1 MQRGIKH
8 NTHPG
13 ELVYEDILKENNL
26 TVSKAAQLLMVTRSA
41 LSNVLNGKAAI
52 SPIMAIRLE
61 KVFGGSASF
70 WVKMQA
76 SYDLREAE
84 QTFYENSMQLK
95 RFDFGQIS

>member
-52 SPIMAIRLE
+52 SPTMAIRLE

-70 WVKMQA
+70 WVRMQA
-76 SYDLREAE
+76 AYDLKEAE
-84 QTFYENSMQLK
+84 QTFQQNSVQLE
-95 RFDFGQIS
+95 RFNFNHV

>member
-1 MQRGIKH
+1 MKRGIEY

-13 ELVYEDILKENNL
+13 ELLYEDILKENHL
-26 TVSKAAQLLMVTRSA
+26 TVSKAAQLLKVTRSA

-70 WVKMQA
+70 WIRMQA
-76 SYDLREAE
+76 AYDLREAE
-84 QTFYENSMQLK
+84 KAFQKTSLK
-95 RFDFGQIS
+95 LERYDFDHA